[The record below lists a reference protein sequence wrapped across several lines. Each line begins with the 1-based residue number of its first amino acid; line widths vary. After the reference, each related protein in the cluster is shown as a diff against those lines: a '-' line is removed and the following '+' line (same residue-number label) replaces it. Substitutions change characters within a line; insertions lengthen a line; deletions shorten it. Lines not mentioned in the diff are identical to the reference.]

1 MDLSFIAMIGSIGL
15 VGIVVNDAL
24 VLIEFI
30 NQLRAKGM
38 ACREAVIEATLLRLR
53 PILITTVTT
62 VLGLAPLGL
71 GIAGKEPLLAP
82 MAVSI
87 SFGLAFATVLSLL
100 AVPTLYLILDDISS
114 FKWRKPQ

>member
-38 ACREAVIEATLLRLR
+38 ACREAVIEATTSA
-53 PILITTVTT
+53 TTSHSHHDRHD
-62 VLGLAPLGL
+62 GFGL
-71 GIAGKEPLLAP
+71 GTTGTRHCGKR
-82 MAVSI
+82 
-87 SFGLAFATVLSLL
+87 ATARSNGYVH
-100 AVPTLYLILDDISS
+100 
-114 FKWRKPQ
+114 